1 MQILKWLSSFIS
13 PLTSVNITERGILH
27 PHISVS
33 KLFHEKI
40 FNIAGLNI
48 IGAKSVI
55 SIKIS
60 GIFHTT
66 VTLKVSFDFLK
77 IHLISSYTVFVI
89 KNSVFQSRQRY
100 SFSVDW
106 RLKYIF
112 I

>member
-40 FNIAGLNI
+40 FNIAGFNI
-48 IGAKSVI
+48 MHWCQVSNPHQNQWNFSDDA
-55 SIKIS
+55 
-60 GIFHTT
+60 

-77 IHLISSYTVFVI
+77 IHFLPIL
-89 KNSVFQSRQRY
+89 
-100 SFSVDW
+100 SF
-106 RLKYIF
+106 L
-112 I
+112 